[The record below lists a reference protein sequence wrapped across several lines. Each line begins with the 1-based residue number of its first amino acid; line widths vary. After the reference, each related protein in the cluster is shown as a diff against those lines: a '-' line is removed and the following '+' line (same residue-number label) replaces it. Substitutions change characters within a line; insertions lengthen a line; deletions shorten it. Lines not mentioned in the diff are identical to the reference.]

1 MEYNNSNANG
11 IIKHICLNEKI
22 SLYFCLYSKDREKTT
37 KNGFFFTQY
46 FYKSSRLQTKNRCI
60 TFIVCIRNCFVF
72 FSSICAFLS
81 ISLLIQA
88 NNFENCSFRLFIHI
102 IFFPGYFHHSS
113 NDERCL
119 VKSSYC
125 VELFELFFFL
135 RFSSLFDQQSQ
146 STIEKISNRNL
157 INRIWFC
164 FMH

>member
-11 IIKHICLNEKI
+11 IIKHICLNGKNF
-22 SLYFCLYSKDREKTT
+22 SLFLFVFQRPRKNNKKRFFSLSIFTKVRGCKRKTDVLHLLCVFVIVL
-37 KNGFFFTQY
+37 FFF
-46 FYKSSRLQTKNRCI
+46 SL
-60 TFIVCIRNCFVF
+60 
-72 FSSICAFLS
+72 ICAFLS

-125 VELFELFFFL
+125 VELFELVFFSSSFFFS
-135 RFSSLFDQQSQ
+135 FQSTE